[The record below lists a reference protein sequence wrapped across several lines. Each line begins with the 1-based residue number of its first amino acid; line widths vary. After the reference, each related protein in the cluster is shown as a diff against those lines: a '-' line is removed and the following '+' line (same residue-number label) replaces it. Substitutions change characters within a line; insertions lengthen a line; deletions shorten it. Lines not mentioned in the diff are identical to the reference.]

1 MYLLLLLETFQTTW
15 QANTWTSV
23 DEGVLASGKVFGAAD
38 MEPSE
43 SYLRAFNDKEL
54 LNAF

>member
-15 QANTWTSV
+15 QANTWTSL
-23 DEGVLASGKVFGAAD
+23 DEGVLARGKVFGAAD

-43 SYLRAFNDKEL
+43 SY
-54 LNAF
+54 